1 MGHTHPSSL
10 LKTAESVPSICKER
24 VGISIPVEEKSRIV
38 NRLKIVPSDGTNVN
52 CELSSVRSNIIR
64 KPTYAEIV
72 GKDKCTDRRLTIKTN
87 R

>member
-1 MGHTHPSSL
+1 M
-10 LKTAESVPSICKER
+10 
-24 VGISIPVEEKSRIV
+24 EEKSRIV

-52 CELSSVRSNIIR
+52 CELSSVRSNMVR

-72 GKDKCTDRRLTIKTN
+72 GKAKRTDRRVTIKTN